1 LSIKTLVTGG
11 TGFLGAYVIQ
21 ELVKKGHRVRA
32 IRRSEK
38 YPFYIPAPVLQEVEW
53 VPGDVLDP
61 AGLEEAMEGMD
72 AVVHAAAKISFMSG
86 DRKAMFQTN
95 IEGTANVVNAALSGG
110 IARVVHVSS
119 VAALGRTENEET
131 VTEEKKWVDSKL
143 NTFYALSKYHG
154 EMEVWRGM
162 AEGLPAT
169 IVNPGTIL
177 GYGDWNT
184 SSCAIFK
191 TVYGEF
197 PWYSNGINGFVDV
210 RDVARAIGRLLNE
223 EVVGE
228 RYILTGDNWSFRQV
242 FDSMADGFGKHR
254 PTREATPL
262 LSGLAWRMSKL
273 RSWISGRPSLLT
285 RESARVAQT
294 STRYDNSRILRQLSG
309 FAFTP
314 LQETIRQACD
324 AYLERLQTV

>member
-1 LSIKTLVTGG
+1 MSIKTLVTGG

-21 ELVKKGHRVRA
+21 ELVEKGYRVRA
-32 IRRSEK
+32 IRRSDHS
-38 YPFYIPAPVLQEVEW
+38 PFYIPASVLQQVEW
-53 VPGDVLDP
+53 IPGDLLDP

-72 AVVHAAAKISFMSG
+72 AVVHAAAKVSFTRK
-86 DRKAMFQTN
+86 DRRAMFQTN
-95 IEGTANVVNAALSGG
+95 IEGTANVVNAALSMG
-110 IARVVHVSS
+110 IRRFVHVSS

-131 VTEEKKWVDSKL
+131 VTEQKKWVDSKL
-143 NTFYALSKYHG
+143 NTTYALSKYHG
-154 EMEVWRGM
+154 EMEVWRAM
-162 AEGLPAT
+162 AEGLPGV

-191 TVYGEF
+191 TAYGEF

-223 EVVGE
+223 EVTGE

-242 FDSMADGFGKHR
+242 FDGMADGFRKQR
-254 PTREATPL
+254 PSREATPF
-262 LSGLAWRMSKL
+262 LSGLAWRMSKI
-273 RSWISGRPSLLT
+273 RSLISGQPSLLT

-294 STRYDNSRILRQLSG
+294 STRYDNSRILRQLPG
-309 FAFTP
+309 FVFTP
-314 LQETIRQACD
+314 LQETIRQACE
-324 AYLERLQTV
+324 AYLKHLQTS